1 MKDGLTSLQHKNLD
15 EESVFAE
22 DEKAA
27 ALDDNSRY
35 TEYQNLILFF
45 SFFFYRTILSIALP
59 SVKLALLLIF
69 HDYIF
74 W

>member
-1 MKDGLTSLQHKNLD
+1 MKDGLASLQHKNLD

-45 SFFFYRTILSIALP
+45 FFFLLSYHTIDCTTFCKISA
-59 SVKLALLLIF
+59 SSNF
-69 HDYIF
+69 S
-74 W
+74 